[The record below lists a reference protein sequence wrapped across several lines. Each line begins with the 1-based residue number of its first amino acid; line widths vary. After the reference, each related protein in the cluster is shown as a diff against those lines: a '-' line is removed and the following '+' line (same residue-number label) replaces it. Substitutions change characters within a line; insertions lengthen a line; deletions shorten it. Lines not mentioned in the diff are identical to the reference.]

1 MDQKVSQTEW
11 NGVYYDRMAGDFFLM
26 DVRDE
31 GVTLVD
37 AFLGT
42 DYETLGF
49 EDFLDAVEADE
60 FEEVSEDV
68 VRDPA
73 EYAEQMLYE
82 ATNAVSGGST
92 SFSSYFKPVDADFA
106 VTATNLS
113 SDDDAAYRRLDA

>member
-1 MDQKVSQTEW
+1 MEHKVSQTEW
-11 NGVYYDRMAGDFFLM
+11 NGVYYDRMFGDFCLM
-26 DVRDE
+26 DVRGE
-31 GVTLVD
+31 GVTLID

-42 DYETLGF
+42 EYETLGF
-49 EDFLDAVEADE
+49 DEFHDAAESGE

-68 VRDPA
+68 VRNPA
-73 EYAEQMLYE
+73 DYAQQMLYE

-113 SDDDAAYRRLDA
+113 SDDKAAYRSLDA